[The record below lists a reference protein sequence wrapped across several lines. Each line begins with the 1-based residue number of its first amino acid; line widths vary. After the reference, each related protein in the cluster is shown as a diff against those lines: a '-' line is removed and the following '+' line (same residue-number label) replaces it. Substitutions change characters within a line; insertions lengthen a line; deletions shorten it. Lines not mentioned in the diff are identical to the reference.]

1 LSAEHRLATVSKF
14 HPRLSATLAAGAL
27 GVGLLA
33 APMGTAVAKPAAPT
47 QTTTSSKQD
56 SLFPEVGS
64 SRYDVKHYGINLT
77 YRTSGEIE
85 AKTTL
90 AAKTRKP
97 LRSFSLDL
105 EGLTVDKVL
114 LNGHKAAFS
123 RRDNKLIIKPS
134 KALDGRF
141 WATIKYHGK
150 PVTHVDPDDSQDG
163 WVPTKDGGATVL
175 SEPVGAMTWFP
186 NNNTPRDKATFDMK
200 ITVPAKFE
208 VAGSGDLRS
217 VRKHH
222 GQETWRWQQPYQQA
236 TYLAMISIGNY
247 DVYHSTMTTTTG
259 RKLPIW
265 SFIEP
270 KQGSLA
276 AARALIPKVIRYEE
290 RRFGPYPFN
299 SAGIVVK
306 DVGVGYSLET
316 QNRPVF
322 DGKAAADDTTIVH
335 EFAHQWYG
343 DSVSLKN
350 WVDIWLNE
358 GFATYA
364 EWLWD
369 ASHGGPSTA
378 ETFQKEYDS
387 HLDPPLN
394 PKEDN
399 LWTPAPAAFDDPA
412 DLFGSQG
419 YLRGAMTLEALRQKI
434 GSHDF
439 FVILRTWAKQHKY
452 GNVTTAQFIRLS
464 ERVSGQDLDAFFQAW
479 LYTPKKPALS

>member
-1 LSAEHRLATVSKF
+1 MSADQGLVTVS
-14 HPRLSATLAAGAL
+14 HCRPRLSAMLAVGAL
-27 GVGLLA
+27 GLGLLA
-33 APMGTAVAKPAAPT
+33 TPAGTAMANPTAPS
-47 QTTTSSKQD
+47 QTSTASRQTPD

-64 SRYDVKHYGINLT
+64 SRYNVQHYAISLT
-77 YRTSGEIE
+77 YQSSGAIK
-85 AKTTL
+85 AKTILTTK
-90 AAKTRKP
+90 ARKP

-105 EGLTVDKVL
+105 EGLTVDKVRV
-114 LNGHKAAFS
+114 NGHAADFS
-123 RRDNKLIIKPS
+123 RRHNKLIIKPS
-134 KALDGRF
+134 KAVDGRF
-141 WATIKYHGK
+141 KVAIKYHGK
-150 PVTHVDPDDSQDG
+150 PVTHIDPDGSDDG
-163 WVPTKDGGATVL
+163 WKPTTDGGATVL

-200 ITVPAKFE
+200 ITVPSKFE

-236 TYLAMISIGNY
+236 TYLTMISIANY
-247 DVYHSTMTTTTG
+247 DVYHSTMRTTTG

-270 KQGSLA
+270 TFGSMA
-276 AARALIPKVIRYEE
+276 AERALIPKVIRYEE
-290 RRFGPYPFN
+290 RRFGPYPFG

-322 DGKAAADDTTIVH
+322 DGKDAADEETIVH

-343 DSVSLKN
+343 DSVTLSD
-350 WVDIWLNE
+350 WVDIWLHE

-364 EWLWD
+364 EWLWT

-378 ETFQKEYDS
+378 AQFQDAYDS
-387 HLDPPLN
+387 HPATDELWSPP
-394 PKEDN
+394 
-399 LWTPAPAAFDDPA
+399 AAAFDDPTE
-412 DLFGSQG
+412 LFGSQG
-419 YLRGAMTLEALRQKI
+419 YLRGAMTLEVLRQKV

-439 FVILRTWAKQHKY
+439 FVILRKWAQQNAY
-452 GNVTTAQFIRLS
+452 GNVTTPEFIRLS
-464 ERVSGQDLDAFFQAW
+464 ERVSGQDLDALFNAW
-479 LYTPKKPALS
+479 LYTAGKPALS

>member
-1 LSAEHRLATVSKF
+1 LSADQGLVTVSRSRP
-14 HPRLSATLAAGAL
+14 HLSVTLAVGAL
-27 GVGLLA
+27 GLGLLA
-33 APMGTAVAKPAAPT
+33 TPAGTAMANPTTPSQTSTASRQAP
-47 QTTTSSKQD
+47 D

-64 SRYDVKHYGINLT
+64 SRYNVKHYAISLT
-77 YRTSGEIE
+77 YQTSGTIK

-90 AAKTRKP
+90 TAKAKKP

-105 EGLTVDKVL
+105 EGLTVDKVRV
-114 LNGHKAAFS
+114 NGHAADFS

-134 KALDGRF
+134 KAVDGRF
-141 WATIKYHGK
+141 KVAIKYHGK
-150 PVTHVDPDDSQDG
+150 PVTHIDPDGSEDG
-163 WVPTKDGGATVL
+163 WKPTTDGGATVL

-200 ITVPAKFE
+200 ITVPSKFE

-247 DVYHSTMTTTTG
+247 DVYHSTMRTTTG
-259 RKLPIW
+259 HKLPIW

-270 KQGSLA
+270 SFGSMA
-276 AARALIPKVIRYEE
+276 AERALIPKVIRYEE
-290 RRFGPYPFN
+290 RRFGPYPFG

-322 DGKAAADDTTIVH
+322 DGKDAADEVTIVH

-343 DSVSLKN
+343 DSVTLSN
-350 WVDIWLNE
+350 WVDIWLHE

-364 EWLWD
+364 EWLWT

-378 ETFQKEYDS
+378 AQFQDAYDS
-387 HLDPPLN
+387 HPATDELWSPPTA
-394 PKEDN
+394 D
-399 LWTPAPAAFDDPA
+399 FDDPTE
-412 DLFGSQG
+412 LFGSQG
-419 YLRGAMTLEALRQKI
+419 YLRGAMTLEVLRQKV

-439 FVILRTWAKQHKY
+439 FVILRKWAQQNAY
-452 GNVTTAQFIRLS
+452 GNVTTPEFIRLS
-464 ERVSGQDLDAFFQAW
+464 ERVSGQDLDALFNAW
-479 LYTPKKPALS
+479 LYTAGKPALN

>member
-1 LSAEHRLATVSKF
+1 LSADQGLVTVSRSR
-14 HPRLSATLAAGAL
+14 PRLSAILAVGAL
-27 GVGLLA
+27 GLGLLA
-33 APMGTAVAKPAAPT
+33 TPAGTAMANPTTPSQTSTASRQAP
-47 QTTTSSKQD
+47 D

-64 SRYDVKHYGINLT
+64 SRYNVKHYGISLT
-77 YRTSGEIE
+77 YQTSGTIK

-90 AAKTRKP
+90 TAKARKP

-105 EGLTVDKVL
+105 EGLTVDKVQV
-114 LNGHKAAFS
+114 NGHAADFS
-123 RRDNKLIIKPS
+123 RRDNKLIIEPS
-134 KALDGRF
+134 KAVAGRF
-141 WATIKYHGK
+141 TVAIKYHGK
-150 PVTHVDPDDSQDG
+150 PVTHIDPDGSDDG
-163 WVPTKDGGATVL
+163 WKPTTDGGATVL

-186 NNNTPRDKATFDMK
+186 NNNTPRDQATFDMK
-200 ITVPAKFE
+200 ITVPSKFE

-247 DVYHSTMTTTTG
+247 DVYHSTMRTTTG

-270 KQGSLA
+270 TFGSMA
-276 AARALIPKVIRYEE
+276 AERALIPKVIRYEE
-290 RRFGPYPFN
+290 RRFGPYPFG

-322 DGKAAADDTTIVH
+322 DGKDAADEVTIVH

-343 DSVSLKN
+343 DSVTLSD
-350 WVDIWLNE
+350 WVDIWLHE

-364 EWLWD
+364 EWLWT
-369 ASHGGPSTA
+369 ASHGGPTTA
-378 ETFQKEYDS
+378 EQFQDEYDS
-387 HLDPPLN
+387 HQALDELWSPP
-394 PKEDN
+394 
-399 LWTPAPAAFDDPA
+399 PAAFDDPTE
-412 DLFGSQG
+412 LFGSQG
-419 YLRGAMTLEALRQKI
+419 YLRGAMTLEVLRQKV

-439 FVILRTWAKQHKY
+439 FVILRKWAQQNAY
-452 GNVTTAQFIRLS
+452 GNVTTAEFIRLS
-464 ERVSGQDLDAFFQAW
+464 ERVSGQDLDALFNAW
-479 LYTPKKPALS
+479 LYTAGKPALS

>member
-1 LSAEHRLATVSKF
+1 MPAAQRSMTTLALR
-14 HPRLSATLAAGAL
+14 PRLSAMVAMGAL
-27 GVGLLA
+27 GLGLLI
-33 APMGTAVAKPAAPT
+33 APAGTATADAVKC
-47 QTTTSSKQD
+47 TTTSTSTRQAPD

-64 SRYDVKHYGINLT
+64 SRYNVKHYALSLT
-77 YRTSGEIE
+77 YQTSGSIK

-90 AAKTRKP
+90 LAKAKKP

-105 EGLTVDKVL
+105 EGLTVDSVTV
-114 LNGHKAAFS
+114 NGRRADFS
-123 RRDNKLIIKPS
+123 RRDNKLIIKPT
-134 KALDGRF
+134 KVLDGRF

-150 PVTHVDPDDSQDG
+150 PVTHIDPDGAQDG
-163 WVPTKDGGATVL
+163 WIPTSDGATVL

-200 ITVPAKFE
+200 ITVPSKLE

-217 VRKHH
+217 VRKNA
-222 GQETWRWQQPYQQA
+222 GKETWRWVQPYQQA

-247 DVYHSTMTTTTG
+247 DVYHSTMRTTTG

-270 KQGSLA
+270 KLGTQQ
-276 AARALIPKVIRYEE
+276 AARALIPKAIRFLE

-306 DVGVGYSLET
+306 DTDVGYALET

-322 DGKAAADDTTIVH
+322 DNDEGETVDDLTNVH
-335 EFAHQWYG
+335 EWAHQWYG
-343 DSVSLKN
+343 DSVTLSD
-350 WVDIWLNE
+350 WGDIWLNE
-358 GFATYA
+358 GFAAYA
-364 EWLWD
+364 EWLWE
-369 ASHGGPSTA
+369 AAHGRLSTA
-378 ETFQKEYDS
+378 EQFRKAYD
-387 HLDPPLN
+387 DP
-394 PKEDN
+394 ETV
-399 LWTPAPAAFDDPA
+399 WSPAPACLTDPA
-412 DLFGSQG
+412 DLFGQQS
-419 YLRGAMTLEALRQKI
+419 YLRGAMTLEALRQKV

-452 GNVTTAQFIRLS
+452 GNVSTAQFIRLS

-479 LYTPKKPALS
+479 LYTPEKPALS

>member
-1 LSAEHRLATVSKF
+1 MPAAQRSMTTLALR
-14 HPRLSATLAAGAL
+14 PRLSAMVAMGAL
-27 GVGLLA
+27 GLGLLI
-33 APMGTAVAKPAAPT
+33 APAGTATADAVKC
-47 QTTTSSKQD
+47 TTTSTSTRQAPD

-64 SRYDVKHYGINLT
+64 SRYNVKHYALSLT
-77 YRTSGEIE
+77 YQTSGSIK

-90 AAKTRKP
+90 LAKAKKP

-105 EGLTVDKVL
+105 EGLTVDSVTV
-114 LNGHKAAFS
+114 NGRRADFS
-123 RRDNKLIIKPS
+123 RRDNKLIIKPT
-134 KALDGRF
+134 KVLDGRF

-150 PVTHVDPDDSQDG
+150 PVTHIDPDGAQDG
-163 WVPTKDGGATVL
+163 WIPTSDGATVL

-200 ITVPAKFE
+200 ITVPSKLE

-217 VRKHH
+217 VRKNA
-222 GQETWRWQQPYQQA
+222 GKETWRWVQPYQQA

-247 DVYHSTMTTTTG
+247 DVYHSTMRTTTG

-270 KQGSLA
+270 KLGTQQ
-276 AARALIPKVIRYEE
+276 AARALIPKAIRFLE

-306 DVGVGYSLET
+306 DTDVGYALET

-322 DGKAAADDTTIVH
+322 DNDEGETVDDLTNVH
-335 EFAHQWYG
+335 EWAHQWYG
-343 DSVSLKN
+343 DSVTLSD
-350 WVDIWLNE
+350 WGDIWLNE
-358 GFATYA
+358 GFAAYA
-364 EWLWD
+364 EWLWE
-369 ASHGGPSTA
+369 AAHGGPSTA
-378 ETFQKEYDS
+378 EQFRTAYD
-387 HLDPPLN
+387 DP
-394 PKEDN
+394 ETV
-399 LWTPAPAAFDDPA
+399 WSPAPACLTDPA
-412 DLFGSQG
+412 DLFGQQS
-419 YLRGAMTLEALRQKI
+419 YLRGAMTLEALRQKV

-452 GNVTTAQFIRLS
+452 GNVSTAQFIRLS

-479 LYTPKKPALS
+479 LYTPEKPALS